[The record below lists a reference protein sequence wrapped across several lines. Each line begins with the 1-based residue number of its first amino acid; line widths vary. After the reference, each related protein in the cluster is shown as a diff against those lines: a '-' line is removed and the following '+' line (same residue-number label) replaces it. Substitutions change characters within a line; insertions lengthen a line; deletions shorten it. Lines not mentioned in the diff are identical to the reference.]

1 VQTRTPAFAGTMVAA
16 VIALVTVTRVLVLT
30 LGTAG

>member
-1 VQTRTPAFAGTMVAA
+1 MQTRTPAFTGTMVAA
-16 VIALVTVTRVLVLT
+16 VIALVTITRVLVLN